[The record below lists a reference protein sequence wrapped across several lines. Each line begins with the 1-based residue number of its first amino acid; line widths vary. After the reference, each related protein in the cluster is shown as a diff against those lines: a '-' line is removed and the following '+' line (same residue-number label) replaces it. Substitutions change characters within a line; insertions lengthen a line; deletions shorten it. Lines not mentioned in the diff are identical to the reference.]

1 MVDNS
6 NKKSSVYNTLSKIN
20 VNEYVEKKGMFN
32 YLSWAYAVQE
42 LLKKYPNATWGTET
56 YERTYKKDGVSVTE
70 KRPYMETPSGFYVST
85 WVEVDG
91 IKRTFTHPVLDNRNR
106 ALMEVNSFQ
115 INTSQQR
122 CLTKNIALFGLGLY
136 IYAGEDLPNE

>member
-70 KRPYMETPSGFYVST
+70 KRPYMETPSGFYVKT
-85 WVEVDG
+85 WVEIDG
-91 IKRTFTHPVLDNRNR
+91 VKQYFTHPVLDNRNR

-115 INTSQQR
+115 INTSTMR
-122 CLTKNIALFGLGLY
+122 CLTKNLALFGAGLY

>member
-1 MVDNS
+1 MALKINTLQINSETERQLIVDNS

-70 KRPYMETPSGFYVST
+70 KRPYMETPSVF
-85 WVEVDG
+85 
-91 IKRTFTHPVLDNRNR
+91 
-106 ALMEVNSFQ
+106 
-115 INTSQQR
+115 
-122 CLTKNIALFGLGLY
+122 
-136 IYAGEDLPNE
+136 